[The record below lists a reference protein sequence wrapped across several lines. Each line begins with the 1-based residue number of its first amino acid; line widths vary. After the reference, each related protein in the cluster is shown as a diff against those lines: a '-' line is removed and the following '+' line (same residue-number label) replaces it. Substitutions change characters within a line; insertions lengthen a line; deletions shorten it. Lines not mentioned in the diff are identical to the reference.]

1 MIEIIKLSIFVLVS
15 IGIIVFSWDSLQRVH
30 NHGFFR
36 FFVFE
41 AILAL
46 ILFNANYWF
55 EDPFSPLQIA
65 SWIFLCG
72 AIVMAIHG
80 FYLLRKVGK
89 PQGDIEHTSVIV
101 KAGAYKYIRHP
112 LYCSLLLL
120 ALGVFLKQV
129 SIVSGAIFVVALV
142 FLVITARVE
151 EHENKERFGPE
162 YSIYSRLTR
171 MFVPFVF

>member
-15 IGIIVFSWDSLQRVH
+15 IGIIVFSWDSLQRIR

-55 EDPFSPLQIA
+55 EDPFSPLQIV
-65 SWIFLCG
+65 SWVLLCG
-72 AIVMAIHG
+72 AIAMALHG
-80 FYLLRKVGK
+80 FYLLKKTGK
-89 PQGDIEHTSVIV
+89 PQGNIENTSVIV
-101 KAGAYKYIRHP
+101 KVGAYKYIRHP

-120 ALGVFLKQV
+120 ALGAFFKQV
-129 SIVSGAIFVVALV
+129 SLISGIILVIALV
-142 FLVITARVE
+142 FLFITARVE
-151 EHENKERFGPE
+151 EHENIERFGTG
-162 YSIYSRLTR
+162 YGNYLKLTR